1 MQLKVSFPPHIRSEE
16 TIERIMYSVALA
28 LMPATFFSVYLF
40 GFDALL
46 VTLVSVASCI
56 GFEYLCNRIRKRD
69 HLSCWDGSGFVTGLL
84 LALNLPAG
92 LPLGMVVL
100 GSFVAIVFAKEVFGG
115 LGFNIFNPAL
125 VARVFLLISFPAA
138 MTSWPVHRGA
148 GVDGL
153 TSATPL
159 GLIKTEGIEAVQNL
173 GIEDMMLGFSGGC
186 LGETS
191 GIFLILGA
199 AFLMYR
205 KLITYVIPLG
215 YMGSTVLFCWIAQL
229 VDPSLTFGPLQHLF
243 SGGLILGACFMATD
257 MVTSP
262 LTAKGQWVFA
272 IGCGTLTA
280 ILRLWGSFPEGVS
293 FAILLMNAAVPLIER
308 WELRPKNFKKG
319 S

>member
-16 TIERIMYSVALA
+16 TIEKIMYSVAIA
-28 LMPATFFSVYLF
+28 LLPATLFSIYLF

-46 VTLVSVASCI
+46 VNLVAIASCI
-56 GFEYLCNRIRKRD
+56 GFEYLCNRWRKREQTT
-69 HLSCWDGSGFVTGLL
+69 CWDGSGLVTGLL

-100 GSFVAIVFAKEVFGG
+100 GSFVAIVFAKEIFGG

-138 MTSWPVHRGA
+138 MTQWPVHRGA
-148 GVDGL
+148 DVD
-153 TSATPL
+153 TMTMATPL
-159 GLIKTEGIEAVQNL
+159 GLIKTEGPQALQSTDVSDLI
-173 GIEDMMLGFSGGC
+173 LGFSSGC

-191 GIFLILGA
+191 GLLLLVGAGFLI
-199 AFLMYR
+199 YR
-205 KLITYVIPLG
+205 KIITYVIPLG
-215 YMGSTVLFCWIAQL
+215 YMGTTLLICWIAQL
-229 VDPSLTFGPLQHLF
+229 IDPYLTFGPVHHLF

-262 LTAKGQWVFA
+262 LSKRGHWIFA
-272 IGCGTLTA
+272 IGCGVLTA
-280 ILRLWGSFPEGVS
+280 VIRLWGSFPEGVS

-308 WELRPKNFKKG
+308 WELQAKFYKK